1 MKKKIYLLI
10 FISALC
16 ISCSSKANIAASS
29 KSKSAI
35 EAEQQQ
41 IALQNAVIDYG
52 MKFLKTPYR
61 YGGTTARGFDCS
73 GFTSYVYKNFGYL
86 LERSSRN
93 QAEQFPFVAKKDL
106 TRGDLVFFE
115 GRSRNG
121 RVGHVGIVTE
131 NKGNGEFEFIHSSVN
146 KGVIISSSTEPYY
159 ANRYLKAGRVIDQK
173 SFVATASSST
183 STVLTDSKPI
193 ISSSKETVKENQYI
207 SDFRF
212 HIVKKGESL
221 STISRKYDVPIS
233 TLMHLNNLKSKRI
246 KRGQRLMVAEAVE
259 KPNLKFVVQADTPI
273 VVMENVQ
280 TKVAEK
286 EPSELIETSLTE
298 SSSAPEPTKQDVAK
312 THKVLVGESLY
323 VIARKYNMSVDELKS
338 LNGLTSNT
346 IMAGQKLKVAKAETQ
361 TSLQE
366 ENQMTT
372 SSNQPIVHTVKSGET
387 LYAIARTYQCTVKEI
402 KEWNP
407 GLSDRIKVGDKIKI
421 AKN

>member
-29 KSKSAI
+29 KSKSAL
-35 EAEQQQ
+35 EVEKQQ

-52 MKFLKTPYR
+52 MKYLKTPYR
-61 YGGTTARGFDCS
+61 YGGTTTRGFDCS
-73 GFTSYVYKNFGYL
+73 GFTSYVYKNFGYSL
-86 LERSSRN
+86 GRSSRD

-183 STVLTDSKPI
+183 STVSTDSKPVV
-193 ISSSKETVKENQYI
+193 SKPKDTVTDNQYI
-207 SDFRF
+207 SDARF
-212 HIVKKGESL
+212 HTVKRGESL
-221 STISRKYDVPIS
+221 SIISKKYDVPIS
-233 TLMHLNNLKSKRI
+233 TLMYLNNLKSKRI

-298 SSSAPEPTKQDVAK
+298 SSIAPEPTKQTVAK
-312 THKVLVGESLY
+312 THKVVAGESLY

-361 TSLQE
+361 QEVSQEKTATTSL
-366 ENQMTT
+366 
-372 SSNQPIVHTVKSGET
+372 NQPVVHTVKSGET